1 MQKKDFWK
9 GFGAALVLMAVV
21 YFGGQ
26 FLAQMNIALPFGMS
40 TMAKIRQIEKTLD
53 TYYVEDYD
61 KELAEELMYTGLA
74 AGVGDPYTYYLSA
87 DSLAEQME
95 KNSGHFVGIGVEIYA
110 GDDGYIVVSSVTP
123 GGPAEAAGILA
134 EDKITEVDGESITG
148 KTAADV
154 SALVK
159 GEAGTD
165 VTLTIFRESTGEVL
179 EKTVTRQDIQVK
191 TVSWRMMDDNIG
203 YIAITNFREN
213 TYSQFKE
220 ALDMLEAEGMEKL
233 VLDLRNN
240 TGGLVKSAH
249 EIGEELLPE
258 GIMVYTMDKDGNRED
273 TLCDDVYNDVPLV
286 VLVNGNSASAAEILA
301 GAIQDTGRGQLIGTT
316 TFGKGLVQR
325 LFTLP
330 DGSGLNVTIQKY
342 YTPNGTSIH
351 GVGITPDYE
360 VELPEEYAQQTNI
373 PAEADT
379 QLQKA
384 VEVLSEKTYNI
395 VKKQIFSEKRL
406 FNRLCFRYTDK
417 KSMSR

>member
-9 GFGAALVLMAVV
+9 GFGAAFVLLAVI

-40 TMAKIRQIEKTLD
+40 NTAKIRQIEEMLD

-61 KELAEELMYTGLA
+61 KELAEELMYTGLV

-87 DSLAEQME
+87 DSLAEQVE

-159 GEAGTD
+159 GEEGTD

-179 EKTVTRQDIQVK
+179 EKTVTRQDIQVQ
-191 TVSWRMMDDNIG
+191 TVSWRMMDDDIG
-203 YIAITNFREN
+203 YISITNFREN
-213 TYSQFKE
+213 TYNQFKE
-220 ALDMLEAEGMEKL
+220 ALDTLEAEGMEKL

-258 GIMVYTMDKDGNRED
+258 GIMVYTMDKEGNRED
-273 TLCDDVYNDVPLV
+273 TLCDDVYNDVPMV

-301 GAIQDTGRGQLIGTT
+301 GAIQDTGRGELIGTT

-384 VEVLSEKTYNI
+384 VEVLSEKNI
-395 VKKQIFSEKRL
+395 
-406 FNRLCFRYTDK
+406 
-417 KSMSR
+417 

>member
-110 GDDGYIVVSSVTP
+110 GDDGYIVVSSVIP

-384 VEVLSEKTYNI
+384 VEVLSEKNI
-395 VKKQIFSEKRL
+395 
-406 FNRLCFRYTDK
+406 
-417 KSMSR
+417 

>member
-9 GFGAALVLMAVV
+9 GFGAAFVLLAVI

-40 TMAKIRQIEKTLD
+40 NTAKIRQIEEMLD

-61 KELAEELMYTGLA
+61 KELAEELMYTGLV

-87 DSLAEQME
+87 DSLAEQVE

-134 EDKITEVDGESITG
+134 EDKITEVDGESIIG

-159 GEAGTD
+159 GEEGTD

-179 EKTVTRQDIQVK
+179 EKTVTRQDIQVQ

-203 YIAITNFREN
+203 YISITNFREN
-213 TYSQFKE
+213 THNQFKE
-220 ALDMLEAEGMEKL
+220 ALDTLEAEGMEKL

-258 GIMVYTMDKDGNRED
+258 GIMVYTMDKEGNRED
-273 TLCDDVYNDVPLV
+273 TLCDDVYNDVPMV

-301 GAIQDTGRGQLIGTT
+301 GAIQDTGRGELIGTT

-384 VEVLSEKTYNI
+384 VEVLSEKNI
-395 VKKQIFSEKRL
+395 
-406 FNRLCFRYTDK
+406 
-417 KSMSR
+417 

>member
-9 GFGAALVLMAVV
+9 GFGAAFVLLAVI

-40 TMAKIRQIEKTLD
+40 NTAKIRQIEEMLD

-61 KELAEELMYTGLA
+61 KELAEELMYTGLV

-87 DSLAEQME
+87 DSLAEQVE

-159 GEAGTD
+159 GEEGTD

-179 EKTVTRQDIQVK
+179 EKTVTRQDIQVQ

-203 YIAITNFREN
+203 YISITNFREN
-213 TYSQFKE
+213 THSQFKE
-220 ALDMLEAEGMEKL
+220 ALDTLEAEGMEKL

-258 GIMVYTMDKDGNRED
+258 GIMVYTMDKEGNRED
-273 TLCDDVYNDVPLV
+273 TLCDDVYNDVPMV

-301 GAIQDTGRGQLIGTT
+301 GAIQDTGRGELIGTT

-384 VEVLSEKTYNI
+384 VEVLSEKNI
-395 VKKQIFSEKRL
+395 
-406 FNRLCFRYTDK
+406 
-417 KSMSR
+417 

>member
-9 GFGAALVLMAVV
+9 GFGAAFVLLAVI

-40 TMAKIRQIEKTLD
+40 NTAKIRQIEEMLD

-61 KELAEELMYTGLA
+61 KELAEELMYTGLV

-87 DSLAEQME
+87 DSLAEQVE

-159 GEAGTD
+159 GEEGTD

-191 TVSWRMMDDNIG
+191 TVSWSMMDDNIG
-203 YIAITNFREN
+203 YISITNFREN

-220 ALDMLEAEGMEKL
+220 ALDTLEAEGMEKL

-258 GIMVYTMDKDGNRED
+258 GIMVYTMDKEGNRED
-273 TLCDDVYNDVPLV
+273 TLCDDVYNDVPMV

-301 GAIQDTGRGQLIGTT
+301 GAIQDTGRGELIGTT

-384 VEVLSEKTYNI
+384 VKVLSEKNI
-395 VKKQIFSEKRL
+395 
-406 FNRLCFRYTDK
+406 
-417 KSMSR
+417 

>member
-9 GFGAALVLMAVV
+9 GFGAAFVLLAVI

-40 TMAKIRQIEKTLD
+40 NTAKIRQIEEMLD

-61 KELAEELMYTGLA
+61 KELAEELMYTGLV

-87 DSLAEQME
+87 DSLAEQVE

-159 GEAGTD
+159 GEEGTD

-179 EKTVTRQDIQVK
+179 EKTVTRQDIQVQ

-203 YIAITNFREN
+203 YISITNFREN
-213 TYSQFKE
+213 THNQFKE
-220 ALDMLEAEGMEKL
+220 ALDALEAEGMEKL

-258 GIMVYTMDKDGNRED
+258 GIMVYTMDKEGNRED
-273 TLCDDVYNDVPLV
+273 TLCDDVYNDVPMV

-301 GAIQDTGRGQLIGTT
+301 GAIQDTGRGELIGTT

-384 VEVLSEKTYNI
+384 VEVLSEKNI
-395 VKKQIFSEKRL
+395 
-406 FNRLCFRYTDK
+406 
-417 KSMSR
+417 

>member
-9 GFGAALVLMAVV
+9 GFGAAFVLLAVI

-40 TMAKIRQIEKTLD
+40 NTAKIRQIEEMLD

-61 KELAEELMYTGLA
+61 KELAEELMYTGLV

-87 DSLAEQME
+87 DSLAEQVE

-159 GEAGTD
+159 GEEGTD

-179 EKTVTRQDIQVK
+179 EKTVTRQDIQVQ

-203 YIAITNFREN
+203 YISITNFREN
-213 TYSQFKE
+213 TYNQFKE
-220 ALDMLEAEGMEKL
+220 ALDTLEAEGMEKL

-258 GIMVYTMDKDGNRED
+258 GIMVYTMDKEGNRED
-273 TLCDDVYNDVPLV
+273 TLCNDVYNDVPMV

-301 GAIQDTGRGQLIGTT
+301 GAIQDTGRGELIGTT

-384 VEVLSEKTYNI
+384 VEVLSEKNI
-395 VKKQIFSEKRL
+395 
-406 FNRLCFRYTDK
+406 
-417 KSMSR
+417 

>member
-9 GFGAALVLMAVV
+9 GFGAAFVLLAVI

-40 TMAKIRQIEKTLD
+40 NTVKIRQIEEMLD

-61 KELAEELMYTGLA
+61 KELAEELMYTGLV

-87 DSLAEQME
+87 DSLAEQVE

-159 GEAGTD
+159 GEEGTD

-179 EKTVTRQDIQVK
+179 EKTGTRQDIQVQ

-203 YIAITNFREN
+203 YISITNFREN
-213 TYSQFKE
+213 TYNQFKE
-220 ALDMLEAEGMEKL
+220 ALDTLEAEGMEKL

-258 GIMVYTMDKDGNRED
+258 GIMVYTMDKEGNRED
-273 TLCDDVYNDVPLV
+273 TLCDDVYNDVPMV

-301 GAIQDTGRGQLIGTT
+301 GAIQDTGRGELIGTT

-384 VEVLSEKTYNI
+384 VEVLSEKNI
-395 VKKQIFSEKRL
+395 
-406 FNRLCFRYTDK
+406 
-417 KSMSR
+417 

>member
-165 VTLTIFRESTGEVL
+165 ATLTIFRESTGEVL

-384 VEVLSEKTYNI
+384 VEVLSEKNI
-395 VKKQIFSEKRL
+395 
-406 FNRLCFRYTDK
+406 
-417 KSMSR
+417 

>member
-9 GFGAALVLMAVV
+9 GFGAAFVLLAVI

-40 TMAKIRQIEKTLD
+40 NTAKIRQIEEMLD

-61 KELAEELMYTGLA
+61 KELAEELMYTGLV

-87 DSLAEQME
+87 DSLAEQVE

-159 GEAGTD
+159 GEEGTD
-165 VTLTIFRESTGEVL
+165 VTLTIFRENTGEVL
-179 EKTVTRQDIQVK
+179 EKTVTRQDIQVQ

-203 YIAITNFREN
+203 YISITNFREN

-220 ALDMLEAEGMEKL
+220 ALDTLEAEGMEKL

-258 GIMVYTMDKDGNRED
+258 GIMVYTMDKEGNRED
-273 TLCDDVYNDVPLV
+273 TLCDDVYNDVPMV

-301 GAIQDTGRGQLIGTT
+301 GAIQDTGRGELIGTT

-342 YTPNGTSIH
+342 YTPNATSIH

-384 VEVLSEKTYNI
+384 VEVLSEKNI
-395 VKKQIFSEKRL
+395 
-406 FNRLCFRYTDK
+406 
-417 KSMSR
+417 

>member
-9 GFGAALVLMAVV
+9 GFGAAFVLLAVI

-40 TMAKIRQIEKTLD
+40 NMAKICQIEEMLD

-61 KELAEELMYTGLA
+61 KELAEELMYTGLV

-87 DSLAEQME
+87 DSLAEQVE

-123 GGPAEAAGILA
+123 GGPAEAAGILT

-159 GEAGTD
+159 GEEGTD

-179 EKTVTRQDIQVK
+179 EKTVTRQDIQVQ

-203 YIAITNFREN
+203 YISITNFREN
-213 TYSQFKE
+213 THNQFKE
-220 ALDMLEAEGMEKL
+220 ALDTLEAEGMEKL

-258 GIMVYTMDKDGNRED
+258 GIMVYTMDKEGNRED
-273 TLCDDVYNDVPLV
+273 TLCDDVYNDVPMV

-301 GAIQDTGRGQLIGTT
+301 GAIQDTDRGELIGTT

-360 VELPEEYAQQTNI
+360 VELPEEYAQQANI

-384 VEVLSEKTYNI
+384 VEVLSEKNI
-395 VKKQIFSEKRL
+395 
-406 FNRLCFRYTDK
+406 
-417 KSMSR
+417 

>member
-9 GFGAALVLMAVV
+9 GFGAAFVLLAVI

-40 TMAKIRQIEKTLD
+40 NTAKIRQIEEMLD

-61 KELAEELMYTGLA
+61 KELAEELMYTGLV

-87 DSLAEQME
+87 DSLAEQVE

-159 GEAGTD
+159 GEEGTD

-179 EKTVTRQDIQVK
+179 EKTVTRQDIQVQ

-203 YIAITNFREN
+203 YISITNFREN

-220 ALDMLEAEGMEKL
+220 ALDTLEAEDMEKL

-258 GIMVYTMDKDGNRED
+258 GIMVYTMDKEGNRED
-273 TLCDDVYNDVPLV
+273 TLCDDVYNDVPMV

-301 GAIQDTGRGQLIGTT
+301 GAIQDTGRGELIGTT

-384 VEVLSEKTYNI
+384 VEVLSEKNI
-395 VKKQIFSEKRL
+395 
-406 FNRLCFRYTDK
+406 
-417 KSMSR
+417 

>member
-9 GFGAALVLMAVV
+9 GFGVALVLMAVV

-191 TVSWRMMDDNIG
+191 TVSWRMMEDNIG

-384 VEVLSEKTYNI
+384 VEVLSEKNI
-395 VKKQIFSEKRL
+395 
-406 FNRLCFRYTDK
+406 
-417 KSMSR
+417 

>member
-9 GFGAALVLMAVV
+9 GFGAAFVLLAVI

-40 TMAKIRQIEKTLD
+40 NTAKICQIEEMLD

-61 KELAEELMYTGLA
+61 KELAEELMYTGLV

-87 DSLAEQME
+87 DSLAEQVE

-123 GGPAEAAGILA
+123 GGPAEAAGILV

-159 GEAGTD
+159 GEEGTD

-179 EKTVTRQDIQVK
+179 EKTVTRQDIQVQ

-203 YIAITNFREN
+203 YISITNFREN
-213 TYSQFKE
+213 THNQFKE
-220 ALDMLEAEGMEKL
+220 ALDTLEAEGMEKL

-258 GIMVYTMDKDGNRED
+258 GIMVYTMDKEGNRED
-273 TLCDDVYNDVPLV
+273 TLCDDVYNDVPMV

-301 GAIQDTGRGQLIGTT
+301 GAIQDTGRGELIGTT

-384 VEVLSEKTYNI
+384 VEVLSEKNI
-395 VKKQIFSEKRL
+395 
-406 FNRLCFRYTDK
+406 
-417 KSMSR
+417 

>member
-9 GFGAALVLMAVV
+9 GFGAAFVLLAVI

-40 TMAKIRQIEKTLD
+40 NTVKIRQIEEMLD

-61 KELAEELMYTGLA
+61 KELAEELMYTGLV

-87 DSLAEQME
+87 DSLAEQVE

-159 GEAGTD
+159 GEEGTD

-179 EKTVTRQDIQVK
+179 EKTVTRQDIQVQ
-191 TVSWRMMDDNIG
+191 TVSWRMMDDDIG
-203 YIAITNFREN
+203 YISITNFREN
-213 TYSQFKE
+213 THNQFKE
-220 ALDMLEAEGMEKL
+220 ALDTLEAEGMEKL

-258 GIMVYTMDKDGNRED
+258 GIMVYTMDKEGNRED
-273 TLCDDVYNDVPLV
+273 TLCDDVYNDVPMV

-301 GAIQDTGRGQLIGTT
+301 GAIQDTGRGELIGTT

-384 VEVLSEKTYNI
+384 VEVLSEKNI
-395 VKKQIFSEKRL
+395 
-406 FNRLCFRYTDK
+406 
-417 KSMSR
+417 

>member
-9 GFGAALVLMAVV
+9 GFGAAFVLLAVI

-40 TMAKIRQIEKTLD
+40 NTAKIRQIEEMLD

-61 KELAEELMYTGLA
+61 KELAEELMYTGLV

-87 DSLAEQME
+87 DSLAEQVE

-159 GEAGTD
+159 GEEGTD

-179 EKTVTRQDIQVK
+179 EKTVTRQDIQVQ

-203 YIAITNFREN
+203 YISITNFREN
-213 TYSQFKE
+213 TYNQFKE
-220 ALDMLEAEGMEKL
+220 VLDTLEAEGMEKL

-258 GIMVYTMDKDGNRED
+258 GIMVYTMDKEGNRED
-273 TLCDDVYNDVPLV
+273 TLCDDVYNDVPMV

-301 GAIQDTGRGQLIGTT
+301 GAIQDTGRGELIGTT

-384 VEVLSEKTYNI
+384 VEVLSEKNI
-395 VKKQIFSEKRL
+395 
-406 FNRLCFRYTDK
+406 
-417 KSMSR
+417 

>member
-159 GEAGTD
+159 GEAVTD

-384 VEVLSEKTYNI
+384 VEVLSEKNI
-395 VKKQIFSEKRL
+395 
-406 FNRLCFRYTDK
+406 
-417 KSMSR
+417 

>member
-9 GFGAALVLMAVV
+9 GFGAAFVLLAVI

-40 TMAKIRQIEKTLD
+40 NTAKICQIEEMLD

-61 KELAEELMYTGLA
+61 KELAEELMYTGLV

-87 DSLAEQME
+87 DSLAEQVE

-159 GEAGTD
+159 GEEGTD

-179 EKTVTRQDIQVK
+179 EKTVTRQDIQVQ

-203 YIAITNFREN
+203 YISITNFREN
-213 TYSQFKE
+213 TYNQFKE
-220 ALDMLEAEGMEKL
+220 ALDTLEAEGMEKL

-258 GIMVYTMDKDGNRED
+258 GIMVYTMDKEGNRED
-273 TLCDDVYNDVPLV
+273 TLCDDVYNDLPMV

-301 GAIQDTGRGQLIGTT
+301 GAIQDTGRGELIGTT

-384 VEVLSEKTYNI
+384 VEVLSEKNI
-395 VKKQIFSEKRL
+395 
-406 FNRLCFRYTDK
+406 
-417 KSMSR
+417 

>member
-40 TMAKIRQIEKTLD
+40 TMAKIRQIEKALD

-191 TVSWRMMDDNIG
+191 TVSWRMMEDNIG

-373 PAEADT
+373 PAETDT

-384 VEVLSEKTYNI
+384 VEVLSEKNI
-395 VKKQIFSEKRL
+395 
-406 FNRLCFRYTDK
+406 
-417 KSMSR
+417 

>member
-9 GFGAALVLMAVV
+9 GFGAAFVLLAVI

-26 FLAQMNIALPFGMS
+26 FLAQMNIVLPFGMS
-40 TMAKIRQIEKTLD
+40 NTAKIRQIEEMLD

-61 KELAEELMYTGLA
+61 KELAEELMYTGLV

-87 DSLAEQME
+87 DSLAEQVE

-159 GEAGTD
+159 GEEGTD

-191 TVSWRMMDDNIG
+191 TVSWSMMDDNIG
-203 YIAITNFREN
+203 YISITNFREN

-220 ALDMLEAEGMEKL
+220 ALDTLEAEGMEKL

-258 GIMVYTMDKDGNRED
+258 GIMVYTMDKEGNRED
-273 TLCDDVYNDVPLV
+273 TLCDDVYNDVPMV

-301 GAIQDTGRGQLIGTT
+301 GAIQDTGRGELIGTT

-384 VEVLSEKTYNI
+384 VEVLSEKNI
-395 VKKQIFSEKRL
+395 
-406 FNRLCFRYTDK
+406 
-417 KSMSR
+417 

>member
-1 MQKKDFWK
+1 MTLQKKDFWK

-360 VELPEEYAQQTNI
+360 MELPEEYAQQTNI

-384 VEVLSEKTYNI
+384 VEVLSEKNI
-395 VKKQIFSEKRL
+395 
-406 FNRLCFRYTDK
+406 
-417 KSMSR
+417 

>member
-159 GEAGTD
+159 GEADTD

-220 ALDMLEAEGMEKL
+220 VLDMLEAEGMEKL

-384 VEVLSEKTYNI
+384 VEVLSEKNI
-395 VKKQIFSEKRL
+395 
-406 FNRLCFRYTDK
+406 
-417 KSMSR
+417 

>member
-9 GFGAALVLMAVV
+9 GFGTALVLMAVV

-191 TVSWRMMDDNIG
+191 TVSWRMMEDNIG

-384 VEVLSEKTYNI
+384 VEVLSEKNI
-395 VKKQIFSEKRL
+395 
-406 FNRLCFRYTDK
+406 
-417 KSMSR
+417 

>member
-9 GFGAALVLMAVV
+9 GFGAAFVLLAVI

-40 TMAKIRQIEKTLD
+40 NTAKIRQIEEMLD

-61 KELAEELMYTGLA
+61 KELAEELMYTGLV

-87 DSLAEQME
+87 DSLAEQVE

-159 GEAGTD
+159 GEEGTD
-165 VTLTIFRESTGEVL
+165 VTLTIFRESTGKVL
-179 EKTVTRQDIQVK
+179 EKTVTRQDIQVQ

-203 YIAITNFREN
+203 YISITNFREN
-213 TYSQFKE
+213 TYNQFKE
-220 ALDMLEAEGMEKL
+220 ALDTLEAEGMEKL

-258 GIMVYTMDKDGNRED
+258 GIMVYTMDKEGNRED
-273 TLCDDVYNDVPLV
+273 TLCDDVYNDVPMV

-301 GAIQDTGRGQLIGTT
+301 GAIQDTGRGELIGTT

-384 VEVLSEKTYNI
+384 VEVLSEKNI
-395 VKKQIFSEKRL
+395 
-406 FNRLCFRYTDK
+406 
-417 KSMSR
+417 

>member
-9 GFGAALVLMAVV
+9 GFGAALGLMAVV

-26 FLAQMNIALPFGMS
+26 FLTQMNIPLPFGMES
-40 TMAKIRQIEKTLD
+40 TAKIRQIEKTLD

-61 KELAEELMYTGLA
+61 KELAKELMYTGLV

-87 DSLAEQME
+87 ESLAEQME

-148 KTAADV
+148 KTAAEV

-159 GEAGTD
+159 GKAGTD
-165 VTLTIFRESTGEVL
+165 VTLTLFRESTGEVL

-191 TVSWRMMDDNIG
+191 TVSWRMMEDNIG

-220 ALDMLEAEGMEKL
+220 ALDALEAEGMEKL

-258 GIMVYTMDKDGNRED
+258 GIMVYTMDKEGNRED

-286 VLVNGNSASAAEILA
+286 VLVNENSASAAEILA
-301 GAIQDTGRGQLIGTT
+301 GAIQDTGRGELIGTT

-342 YTPNGTSIH
+342 YTPKGTSIH

-360 VELPEEYAQQTNI
+360 VELPEEYAQQPNI

-384 VEVLSEKTYNI
+384 VEVLSEKNI
-395 VKKQIFSEKRL
+395 
-406 FNRLCFRYTDK
+406 
-417 KSMSR
+417 

>member
-9 GFGAALVLMAVV
+9 GFGAAFVLLAVI

-40 TMAKIRQIEKTLD
+40 NMAKICQIEEMLD

-61 KELAEELMYTGLA
+61 KELAEELMYTGLV

-87 DSLAEQME
+87 DSLAEQVE

-159 GEAGTD
+159 GEEGTD

-179 EKTVTRQDIQVK
+179 EKTVTRQDIQVQ
-191 TVSWRMMDDNIG
+191 TVSWRMMDDDIG
-203 YIAITNFREN
+203 YISITNFREN
-213 TYSQFKE
+213 THNQFKE
-220 ALDMLEAEGMEKL
+220 ALDTLEAEGMEKL

-258 GIMVYTMDKDGNRED
+258 GIMVYTMDKEGNRED
-273 TLCDDVYNDVPLV
+273 TLCDDVYNDVPMV

-301 GAIQDTGRGQLIGTT
+301 GAIQDTGRGELIGTT

-384 VEVLSEKTYNI
+384 VEVLSEKNI
-395 VKKQIFSEKRL
+395 
-406 FNRLCFRYTDK
+406 
-417 KSMSR
+417 

>member
-9 GFGAALVLMAVV
+9 GFGTALVLMAVV

-220 ALDMLEAEGMEKL
+220 VLDMLEAEGMEKL

-384 VEVLSEKTYNI
+384 VEVLSEKNI
-395 VKKQIFSEKRL
+395 
-406 FNRLCFRYTDK
+406 
-417 KSMSR
+417 

>member
-9 GFGAALVLMAVV
+9 GFGAAFVLLAVI

-40 TMAKIRQIEKTLD
+40 NTAKIRQIEEMLD

-61 KELAEELMYTGLA
+61 KELAEELMYTGLV

-87 DSLAEQME
+87 DSLAEQVE

-159 GEAGTD
+159 GEEGTD

-179 EKTVTRQDIQVK
+179 EKTVTRQDIQVQ

-203 YIAITNFREN
+203 YISITNFREN
-213 TYSQFKE
+213 TYNQFKE
-220 ALDMLEAEGMEKL
+220 ALDTLEAEDMEKL

-258 GIMVYTMDKDGNRED
+258 GIMVYTMDKEGNRED
-273 TLCDDVYNDVPLV
+273 TLCDDVYNDVPMV

-301 GAIQDTGRGQLIGTT
+301 GAIQDTGRGDLIGTT

-384 VEVLSEKTYNI
+384 VEVLSEKNI
-395 VKKQIFSEKRL
+395 
-406 FNRLCFRYTDK
+406 
-417 KSMSR
+417 

>member
-9 GFGAALVLMAVV
+9 GFGAAFVLLAVI

-26 FLAQMNIALPFGMS
+26 FLEQMNIALPFGMS
-40 TMAKIRQIEKTLD
+40 NTAKIRQIEEMLD

-61 KELAEELMYTGLA
+61 KELAEELMYTGLV

-87 DSLAEQME
+87 DSLAEQVE

-159 GEAGTD
+159 GEEGTD

-179 EKTVTRQDIQVK
+179 EKTVTRQDIQVQ

-203 YIAITNFREN
+203 YISITNFREN
-213 TYSQFKE
+213 THNQFKE
-220 ALDMLEAEGMEKL
+220 ALDALEAEGMEKL

-258 GIMVYTMDKDGNRED
+258 GIMVYTMDKEGNRED
-273 TLCDDVYNDVPLV
+273 TLCDDVYNDVPMV

-301 GAIQDTGRGQLIGTT
+301 GAIQDTGRGELIGTT

-384 VEVLSEKTYNI
+384 VEVLSEKNI
-395 VKKQIFSEKRL
+395 
-406 FNRLCFRYTDK
+406 
-417 KSMSR
+417 

>member
-9 GFGAALVLMAVV
+9 GFGAAFVLLAVI

-40 TMAKIRQIEKTLD
+40 NTAKIRQIEEMLD
-53 TYYVEDYD
+53 THYVEDYD
-61 KELAEELMYTGLA
+61 KELAEELMYTGLV

-87 DSLAEQME
+87 DSLAEQVE

-159 GEAGTD
+159 GEEGTD

-179 EKTVTRQDIQVK
+179 EKTVTRQDIQVQ

-203 YIAITNFREN
+203 YISITNFREN
-213 TYSQFKE
+213 THNQFKE
-220 ALDMLEAEGMEKL
+220 ALDTLEAEGMEKL

-258 GIMVYTMDKDGNRED
+258 GIMVYTMDKEGNRED
-273 TLCDDVYNDVPLV
+273 TLCDDVYNDVPMV

-301 GAIQDTGRGQLIGTT
+301 GAIQDTGRGELIGTT

-384 VEVLSEKTYNI
+384 VEVLSEKNI
-395 VKKQIFSEKRL
+395 
-406 FNRLCFRYTDK
+406 
-417 KSMSR
+417 

>member
-9 GFGAALVLMAVV
+9 GFGAAFVLLAVI

-40 TMAKIRQIEKTLD
+40 NMAKICQIEEMLD

-61 KELAEELMYTGLA
+61 KELAEELMYTGLV

-87 DSLAEQME
+87 DSLAEQVE

-123 GGPAEAAGILA
+123 GGPAEAAGILV

-159 GEAGTD
+159 GEEGTD

-179 EKTVTRQDIQVK
+179 EKTVTRQDIQVQ

-203 YIAITNFREN
+203 YISITNFREN
-213 TYSQFKE
+213 THNQFKE
-220 ALDMLEAEGMEKL
+220 ALDTLEAEGMEKL

-258 GIMVYTMDKDGNRED
+258 GIMVYTMDKEGNRED
-273 TLCDDVYNDVPLV
+273 TLCDDVYNDVPMV

-301 GAIQDTGRGQLIGTT
+301 GAIQDTGRGELIGTT

-384 VEVLSEKTYNI
+384 VEVLSEKNI
-395 VKKQIFSEKRL
+395 
-406 FNRLCFRYTDK
+406 
-417 KSMSR
+417 

>member
-9 GFGAALVLMAVV
+9 GFGAALVLMALV

-191 TVSWRMMDDNIG
+191 TVSWRMMEDNIG

-384 VEVLSEKTYNI
+384 VEVLSEKNI
-395 VKKQIFSEKRL
+395 
-406 FNRLCFRYTDK
+406 
-417 KSMSR
+417 

>member
-9 GFGAALVLMAVV
+9 GFGAAFVLLAVI

-40 TMAKIRQIEKTLD
+40 NTVKIRQIEEMLD

-61 KELAEELMYTGLA
+61 KELAEELMYTGLV

-87 DSLAEQME
+87 DSLAEQVE

-110 GDDGYIVVSSVTP
+110 GDDVYIVVSSVTP

-159 GEAGTD
+159 GEEGTD

-179 EKTVTRQDIQVK
+179 EKTVTRQDIQVQ

-203 YIAITNFREN
+203 YISITNFREN
-213 TYSQFKE
+213 TYNQFKE
-220 ALDMLEAEGMEKL
+220 ALDTLEAEGMEKL

-258 GIMVYTMDKDGNRED
+258 GIMVYTMDKEGNRED
-273 TLCDDVYNDVPLV
+273 TLCDDVYNDVPMV

-301 GAIQDTGRGQLIGTT
+301 GAIQDTGRGELIGTT

-360 VELPEEYAQQTNI
+360 VELQEEYAQQTNI

-384 VEVLSEKTYNI
+384 VEVLSEKNI
-395 VKKQIFSEKRL
+395 
-406 FNRLCFRYTDK
+406 
-417 KSMSR
+417 

>member
-9 GFGAALVLMAVV
+9 GFGAAFVLLAVI

-40 TMAKIRQIEKTLD
+40 NTAKIRQIEEMLD

-61 KELAEELMYTGLA
+61 KELAEELMYMGLV

-87 DSLAEQME
+87 DSLAEQVE

-148 KTAADV
+148 KMAADV

-159 GEAGTD
+159 GEEGTD

-179 EKTVTRQDIQVK
+179 EKTVTRQDIQVQ

-203 YIAITNFREN
+203 YISITNFREN
-213 TYSQFKE
+213 THNQFKE
-220 ALDMLEAEGMEKL
+220 ALDTLEAEGMEKL

-258 GIMVYTMDKDGNRED
+258 GIMVYTMDKEGNRED
-273 TLCDDVYNDVPLV
+273 TLCDDVYNDVPMV

-301 GAIQDTGRGQLIGTT
+301 GAIQDTGRGELIGTT

-384 VEVLSEKTYNI
+384 VEVLSEKNI
-395 VKKQIFSEKRL
+395 
-406 FNRLCFRYTDK
+406 
-417 KSMSR
+417 

>member
-9 GFGAALVLMAVV
+9 GFGAAFVLLAVI

-40 TMAKIRQIEKTLD
+40 NMAKICQIEEMLD

-61 KELAEELMYTGLA
+61 KELAEELMYTGLV

-87 DSLAEQME
+87 DSLAEQVE

-159 GEAGTD
+159 GEEGTD

-179 EKTVTRQDIQVK
+179 EKTVTRQDIQVQ
-191 TVSWRMMDDNIG
+191 TVSWHMMDNNIG
-203 YIAITNFREN
+203 YISITNFREN
-213 TYSQFKE
+213 THNQFKE
-220 ALDMLEAEGMEKL
+220 ALDTLEAEGMEKL

-258 GIMVYTMDKDGNRED
+258 GIMVYTMDKEGNRED
-273 TLCDDVYNDVPLV
+273 TLCDDVYNDVPMV

-301 GAIQDTGRGQLIGTT
+301 GAIQDTGRGELIGTT

-373 PAEADT
+373 PTEADT

-384 VEVLSEKTYNI
+384 VEVLSEKNI
-395 VKKQIFSEKRL
+395 
-406 FNRLCFRYTDK
+406 
-417 KSMSR
+417 

>member
-9 GFGAALVLMAVV
+9 GFGAAFVLLAVI

-40 TMAKIRQIEKTLD
+40 NTAKIRQIEEMLD

-61 KELAEELMYTGLA
+61 KELAEELMYTGLV

-87 DSLAEQME
+87 DSLAEQVE

-159 GEAGTD
+159 GEEGTD

-179 EKTVTRQDIQVK
+179 EKTVTRQDIQVQ

-203 YIAITNFREN
+203 YISITNFREN
-213 TYSQFKE
+213 THNQFKE
-220 ALDMLEAEGMEKL
+220 ALDTLEAEGMEKL

-258 GIMVYTMDKDGNRED
+258 GIMVYTMDKEGNRED
-273 TLCDDVYNDVPLV
+273 TLCDDVYNDVPMV
-286 VLVNGNSASAAEILA
+286 ALVNGNSASAAEILA
-301 GAIQDTGRGQLIGTT
+301 GAIQDTGRGELIGTT

-384 VEVLSEKTYNI
+384 VEVLSEKNI
-395 VKKQIFSEKRL
+395 
-406 FNRLCFRYTDK
+406 
-417 KSMSR
+417 

>member
-9 GFGAALVLMAVV
+9 GFGAAFVLLAVI

-40 TMAKIRQIEKTLD
+40 NTAKIRQIEEMLD

-61 KELAEELMYTGLA
+61 KELAEELMYTGLV

-87 DSLAEQME
+87 DSLAEQVE

-159 GEAGTD
+159 GEEGTD

-179 EKTVTRQDIQVK
+179 EKTVTRQDIQVQ

-203 YIAITNFREN
+203 YISITNFREN
-213 TYSQFKE
+213 TYNQFKE
-220 ALDMLEAEGMEKL
+220 ALDTLEAEGMEKL

-258 GIMVYTMDKDGNRED
+258 GIMVYTMDKEGNRED
-273 TLCDDVYNDVPLV
+273 TLCDDVYNDVPMV
-286 VLVNGNSASAAEILA
+286 ALVNGNSASAAEILA
-301 GAIQDTGRGQLIGTT
+301 GAIQDTGRGELIGTT

-360 VELPEEYAQQTNI
+360 VKLPEEYAQQTNI

-384 VEVLSEKTYNI
+384 VEVLSEKNI
-395 VKKQIFSEKRL
+395 
-406 FNRLCFRYTDK
+406 
-417 KSMSR
+417 

>member
-9 GFGAALVLMAVV
+9 GFGAAFVLLAVI

-40 TMAKIRQIEKTLD
+40 NTAKIRQIEEMLD

-61 KELAEELMYTGLA
+61 KELAEELMYTGLV

-87 DSLAEQME
+87 DSLAEQVE

-159 GEAGTD
+159 GEEGTD

-179 EKTVTRQDIQVK
+179 EKTVTRQDIQVQ

-203 YIAITNFREN
+203 YISITNFREN

-220 ALDMLEAEGMEKL
+220 ALDTLEAEGMEKL

-301 GAIQDTGRGQLIGTT
+301 GAIQDTGRGELIGTT

-384 VEVLSEKTYNI
+384 VEVLSEKNI
-395 VKKQIFSEKRL
+395 
-406 FNRLCFRYTDK
+406 
-417 KSMSR
+417 